1 MTTLLTFLGRVP
13 KAQGSY
19 RKTLYEFPDGSP
31 AESAAF
37 FGWPLLKRLAATKL
51 VIMGTN
57 GSMWDHL
64 FEGDIPFGNEVEE
77 ARLRLV
83 EATEKKAV
91 TASDLEPLRQPL
103 AQRLG
108 CEVHFVIIPYC
119 RTVQEQAEVIA
130 RMAEHVGR
138 GDAVHIDVSHGF
150 RHLPIIA
157 ILSALYLRV
166 VRNAEIAGIW
176 YAAFDPD
183 SGEAE
188 VHDLKGLLG
197 IVDWVQALHT
207 YDKDGDYGV
216 FAPLLGPSGTL
227 LEQASFHERTTNP
240 VRARAAISTWS
251 SLPDRFPAN
260 DPAAS
265 LFSEELERRVR
276 WYRQPSRDCWEKE
289 LALRYLEQRDYV
301 RCAIFAVESVL
312 SADIVRANADPDLPK
327 LREEAEKARKMSGKD
342 GFPELKRI
350 RNSLAHGGRPRDDG
364 TKAALSEEAQLRAR
378 LESLLARLLGPSKI
392 RG

>member
-1 MTTLLTFLGRVP
+1 
-13 KAQGSY
+13 
-19 RKTLYEFPDGSP
+19 
-31 AESAAF
+31 
-37 FGWPLLKRLAATKL
+37 
-51 VIMGTN
+51 
-57 GSMWDHL
+57 
-64 FEGDIPFGNEVEE
+64 
-77 ARLRLV
+77 
-83 EATEKKAV
+83 
-91 TASDLEPLRQPL
+91 
-103 AQRLG
+103 
-108 CEVHFVIIPYC
+108 VIIPYC

-183 SGEAE
+183 SGEAD
-188 VHDLKGLLG
+188 VHDLAGLLR

-216 FAPLLGPSGTL
+216 FAPLLGPSGGL
-227 LEQASFHERTTNP
+227 LKQASFHERTTNP
-240 VRARAAISTWS
+240 VRARAAISTWAS
-251 SLPDRFPAN
+251 RPDRFPSD

-276 WYRQPSRDCWEKE
+276 WYRRPSRDGWEKE
-289 LALRYLEQRDYV
+289 LALRYLEQGDYV

-312 SADIVRANADPDLPK
+312 SADIVKENGDPDSQI
-327 LREEAEKARKMSGKD
+327 LRENAEKFRWKRGKD
-342 GFPELKRI
+342 DFTELKRI
-350 RNSLAHGGRPRDDG
+350 RNSLAHGGRPRLDEI
-364 TKAALSEEAQLRAR
+364 KATLSEEAKLRAR
-378 LESLLARLLGPSKI
+378 LESLLARLLGPSEI
-392 RG
+392 PG